1 VSPVGHL
8 AQRQVHVGT
17 FLGQQGTKSESGRS
31 TKTGVRIEELSA
43 ELGVKKKRHLDRNLG
58 NLPPSGPASRAARA
72 PTGTLT
78 SKNRLAHARP

>member
-17 FLGQQGTKSESGRS
+17 FLSQRGTKSESGRS
-31 TKTGVRIEELSA
+31 TKTGVRIEKLSA
-43 ELGVKKKRHLDRNLG
+43 ELGVKKKRHLERNLG
-58 NLPPSGPASRAARA
+58 NLPPSDPGSRAARP
-72 PTGTLT
+72 PTSTLI